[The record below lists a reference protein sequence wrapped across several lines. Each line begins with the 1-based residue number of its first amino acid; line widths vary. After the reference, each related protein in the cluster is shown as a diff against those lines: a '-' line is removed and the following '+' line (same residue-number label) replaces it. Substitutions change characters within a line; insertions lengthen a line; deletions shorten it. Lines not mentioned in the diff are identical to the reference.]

1 MLPPRGLPLP
11 ELLEYALPIVE
22 AVRAAHDR
30 HIIHRDLKPSNV
42 MVTRDGHVKVLDF
55 GLAKFLHLPAID
67 EAAQTMTA
75 GPVTSIGHVVGTT
88 PHVAASISSGRSQ
101 PMAAARARSPMAT
114 LPLIIPSRPR
124 TAAGSRD
131 RTRTAASSS
140 SSIRSIGARRP
151 SSCRSRPGAGRL
163 TCGTG
168 RRMGR
173 KSPRGIHSDSC
184 ASSPWRRR
192 HGTRPGRASSRAGF
206 RMAGASSHRTA
217 GG

>member
-1 MLPPRGLPLP
+1 MNRGWRFCRQGRDVYLVDSSCFLVGPYPPFSLVFGRYCSEVVPKFIGLVPLRTDRAIMSRCGGADARRVLPPRGLPLP

-101 PMAAARARSPMAT
+101 PMAAARGRSPMAT
-114 LPLIIPSRPR
+114 
-124 TAAGSRD
+124 
-131 RTRTAASSS
+131 
-140 SSIRSIGARRP
+140 
-151 SSCRSRPGAGRL
+151 
-163 TCGTG
+163 
-168 RRMGR
+168 
-173 KSPRGIHSDSC
+173 
-184 ASSPWRRR
+184 
-192 HGTRPGRASSRAGF
+192 
-206 RMAGASSHRTA
+206 
-217 GG
+217 